1 MINLSEITNS
11 QPIVILRG
19 EYGIV
24 TGADSVI
31 ASPNPQKGLLLILS
45 DQISKVVAM
54 AHLDCEEN
62 IESNLDQIINEM
74 IAKGA
79 NISNIKSHI
88 IENDKL

>member
-24 TGADSVI
+24 TGTDSVI
-31 ASPNPQKGLLLILS
+31 AAPNPQKGILLILS
-45 DQISKVVAM
+45 DAVNKVVAM

-62 IESNLDQIINEM
+62 IENNIDKILSEM
-74 IAKGA
+74 SAKGA

-88 IENDKL
+88 IENDKF